1 MINHGIKHSRSQA
14 LIDYACEFA
23 EKAHEGQKRKYTLEP
38 YINHP
43 RAVAKLVSEIT
54 DDCEMICAALL
65 HDVIED
71 CNVTKQDL
79 IDIGFGFTIADLV
92 QQLSNVRSGKN
103 RKERKRDDRVRLQQC
118 DHRVQTV
125 KICDIID
132 NAETMHL
139 DPTGFALTWYIESH
153 ALALVLTKADSEARK
168 HCLDLLEKYIDKV
181 KI

>member
-1 MINHGIKHSRSQA
+1 MHF
-14 LIDYACEFA
+14 L
-23 EKAHEGQKRKYTLEP
+23 AHREQVRKFTCEP
-38 YINHP
+38 YIEHP

-71 CNVTKQDL
+71 CGVTKQDL
-79 IDIGFGFTIADLV
+79 IDVGFGFSIADLV

-103 RKERKRDDRVRLQQC
+103 RKERKCDDRSRLQKC
-118 DHRVQTV
+118 DYRVQTI
-125 KICDIID
+125 KICDITH

-139 DPTGFALTWYIESH
+139 DQTGFALTWYIESY
-153 ALALVLTKADSEARK
+153 ALALVLTKAYSKAREQ
-168 HCLDLLEKYIDKV
+168 CLDLLECHIDKLMMV